1 MPWVNI
7 VSHYNDQA
15 AEPGGAVT
23 AFGGYATDGSTLEY
37 SSPLGN
43 ETTIIWQS
51 CSIDLIALQGVDR
64 DHVGNYGQSFPGEG
78 TILRANYYS
87 TIEPGFALR
96 ALSTGRPS
104 MFQRY
109 RYRMAPL
116 MSPCEVYSA
125 QPEAGLV
132 LSHSSW
138 GGLAVIPANLDTS
151 WNWVEVDFAGREGEV
166 GPYQD
171 VIGVGALI
179 RQSDGYIPEEGWVM
193 EWQVWVEEDE
203 PPEPEKKLPWWMCV
217 PLPPK
222 PPCPV
227 RPPLT
232 GFVPFDQY
240 DADFKYPLK
249 SSRVRAALKSNPDC
263 VACGPVVEVPVEP
276 EVPVDPPPVDNEIV
290 ELIALVQCDV
300 QGIYSFGVMEDP
312 NFDPEFPGW
321 LARNTTITFQA
332 QDNSFTVYYSY
343 SQYGEVFSV
352 GAEGNLPSCCEE
364 ISGLKVSVHRDD
376 VGGDGIPAGME
387 VHGTIRFNCA

>member
-23 AFGGYATDGSTLEY
+23 AFGGHATDGSTLEY

-51 CSIDLIALQGVDR
+51 CSIDLIALQGADR

-138 GGLAVIPANLDTS
+138 GGLAVIPADLDTS
-151 WNWVEVDFAGREGEV
+151 WNWVEVDFTGREGEV

-179 RQSDGYIPEEGWVM
+179 RQSDSYIPEEGWVM

-249 SSRVRAALKSNPDC
+249 SSRVRAPLKVNPEC
-263 VACGPVVEVPVEP
+263 IACGPDLGGGTDPVNP
-276 EVPVDPPPVDNEIV
+276 PVDPPVDPPEEV
-290 ELIALVQCDV
+290 CLSAGSTGGQLFM
-300 QGIYSFGVMEDP
+300 YSD
-312 NFDPEFPGW
+312 
-321 LARNTTITFQA
+321 
-332 QDNSFTVYYSY
+332 
-343 SQYGEVFSV
+343 
-352 GAEGNLPSCCEE
+352 LPSWWQQAIDSGYLKITGSNWSKTFEWYGGEFVLFSSDGGEPPYNEE
-364 ISGLKVSVHRDD
+364 VKAVISFEGMSGPAQCIYYTHF
-376 VGGDGIPAGME
+376 GGA
-387 VHGTIRFNCA
+387 